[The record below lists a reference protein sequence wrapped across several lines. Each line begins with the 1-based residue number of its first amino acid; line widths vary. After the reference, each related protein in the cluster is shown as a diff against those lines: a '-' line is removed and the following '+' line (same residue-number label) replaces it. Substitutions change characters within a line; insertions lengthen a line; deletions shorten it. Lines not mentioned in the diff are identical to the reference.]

1 MVKELIYMPWTPLA
15 ERFSALPLI
24 LAGPILRRTEPHA
37 VTVWLALKESS
48 MVTLRIYTQ
57 DIAGTLIEQFSGTRH
72 TVRLGDHLHLVAVTA
87 RASIH
92 EEQLAWGGLYYYD
105 LFFQQSSSEV
115 HAPGPVANL
124 GTPGVLNIDPS
135 VADHL
140 ERLVYPGHPL
150 PSFVL
155 PAQDLNEL
163 RILHGSCRKPH
174 GVGRDM
180 LPVID
185 TMLAETAH
193 SAASRPQQLFL
204 TGDQIY
210 ADDVAAPLLAALTD
224 AGTFL
229 LAGNREET
237 LPLVEEPARLLPPRE
252 RTGAVRNMAM
262 LTTGRPESHLLSL
275 AEFYAMYLFAWSD
288 FLWPDDLPYSDSTA
302 SHQPAQHRS
311 AQQSSLPVHEYAH
324 ELKQLAGFRS
334 SLPKVRRAL
343 ANIATYMICDD
354 HDVTDDWFLDGEWCH
369 KVLGNELGR
378 RIVRNGLLAYALF
391 QAWGNTPDQFDEPD
405 GAALLEAIDDWR
417 GDESERQADHI
428 AALIGLPAPFDGKG
442 TLSSSAQA
450 LRWHYTY
457 SGPRFQVIVL
467 DTRTHRFYLAPDAFP
482 ALLSHQAVETQ
493 VVAQSHED
501 AEVTFRVSATPVFG
515 TGTIEAIQYWSRMLK
530 KENDAFDPEAW
541 ELEHSAF
548 QQFLEAVSAMQR
560 VVILSGDVHYA
571 FGSSVQ
577 YWDHCKK
584 VTAKVVNYTSSA
596 LHNEGSYTQLAA
608 LARGYPAFL
617 RMEGRMEGRR
627 GEIPPVHFYG
637 QDTPDEIGLVLHTIL
652 QEAGSRV
659 YELWRAISEL
669 VGLSSRQGVA
679 TLPAK
684 RGIEGTI
691 DTFSLDSSYQMRYL
705 QDRRYLL
712 HAHSSHMSSAKA
724 MAFQPSSGPQTER
737 AHSLVYSVVKG
748 THLLEDEAGA
758 AEHVLLHPQEWLGDR
773 EAGILIV
780 GYANVGDISLR
791 WLPEKKEAIQRLWWC
806 HLDDA
811 ERPAPRTEYRDSL
824 DLPPFEAAPPRP

>member
-1 MVKELIYMPWTPLA
+1 MSWTPIA
-15 ERFSALPLI
+15 ERFPTLPLI
-24 LAGPILRRTEPHA
+24 LAGPILRRTEPQA
-37 VTVWLALKESS
+37 VTVWLALKKSQT
-48 MVTLRIYTQ
+48 VTLRIYAQ
-57 DIAGTLIEQFSGTRH
+57 GEDGNLNEQFAGTRR
-72 TVRLGDHLHLVAVTA
+72 TVRLGDHLYLVAVTA
-87 RASIH
+87 RARYSG
-92 EEQLAWGGLYYYD
+92 EQLAWGALYYYD
-105 LFFQQSSSEV
+105 LFFQTYSSSDDHV
-115 HAPGPVANL
+115 LVTAAHL
-124 GTPGVLNIDPS
+124 STPGILNIDPFL
-135 VADHL
+135 ADSL
-140 ERLVYPGHPL
+140 EQLVYPGHPL

-155 PAQDLNEL
+155 PSEDLNQL
-163 RILHGSCRKPH
+163 RIIHGSCRKPH
-174 GVGRDM
+174 GIGKEM
-180 LPVID
+180 LSALDLILED
-185 TMLAETAH
+185 AAQDAAH
-193 SAASRPQQLFL
+193 RPQQLFL

-210 ADDVAAPLLAALTD
+210 ADDVAESLLFALTD
-224 AGTFL
+224 AGNFL
-229 LAGNREET
+229 LTGNKEEV
-237 LPLVEEPARLLPPRE
+237 LPLVNMPACMLAPGQ
-252 RTGAVRNMAM
+252 RTNSVRNVAM
-262 LTTGRPESHLLSL
+262 CTTDVPENHLLAL
-275 AEFYAMYLFAWSD
+275 AEYYAMYLFAWSD
-288 FLWPDDLPYSDSTA
+288 VLWPDDLPIPEYS
-302 SHQPAQHRS
+302 HAQHPS
-311 AQQSSLPVHEYAH
+311 AQQQQMEQEYIHKTEQLHE
-324 ELKQLAGFRS
+324 FRS
-334 SLPKVRRAL
+334 TLAQVRRAL

-369 KVLGNELGR
+369 KVLGNKLGR

-493 VVAQSHED
+493 VVAQTHED
-501 AEVTFRVSATPVFG
+501 AEVTFLVSATPVFG
-515 TGTIEAIQYWSRMLK
+515 IGMIEAIQYWSRMLN

-560 VVILSGDVHYA
+560 VVILSGDVHYG

-577 YWDHCKK
+577 YWDHGQKG
-584 VTAKVVNYTSSA
+584 TAKVVNYTSSA
-596 LHNEGSYTQLAA
+596 LHNEGTSTQLVA

-617 RMEGRMEGRR
+617 RMEGRMEGNR

-684 RGIEGTI
+684 RGMEGTI

-712 HAHSSHMSSAKA
+712 HAHRSSHMSSAKA

-791 WLPEKKEAIQRLWWC
+791 WLPEKKEAVQPLGWG

>member
-229 LAGNREET
+229 LAENREET

-302 SHQPAQHRS
+302 SPAC
-311 AQQSSLPVHEYAH
+311 
-324 ELKQLAGFRS
+324 
-334 SLPKVRRAL
+334 
-343 ANIATYMICDD
+343 ATPIR
-354 HDVTDDWFLDGEWCH
+354 TT
-369 KVLGNELGR
+369 
-378 RIVRNGLLAYALF
+378 IVA
-391 QAWGNTPDQFDEPD
+391 
-405 GAALLEAIDDWR
+405 
-417 GDESERQADHI
+417 
-428 AALIGLPAPFDGKG
+428 
-442 TLSSSAQA
+442 SSA
-450 LRWHYTY
+450 
-457 SGPRFQVIVL
+457 
-467 DTRTHRFYLAPDAFP
+467 
-482 ALLSHQAVETQ
+482 
-493 VVAQSHED
+493 
-501 AEVTFRVSATPVFG
+501 RV
-515 TGTIEAIQYWSRMLK
+515 
-530 KENDAFDPEAW
+530 
-541 ELEHSAF
+541 
-548 QQFLEAVSAMQR
+548 
-560 VVILSGDVHYA
+560 
-571 FGSSVQ
+571 
-577 YWDHCKK
+577 C
-584 VTAKVVNYTSSA
+584 
-596 LHNEGSYTQLAA
+596 
-608 LARGYPAFL
+608 
-617 RMEGRMEGRR
+617 
-627 GEIPPVHFYG
+627 
-637 QDTPDEIGLVLHTIL
+637 
-652 QEAGSRV
+652 
-659 YELWRAISEL
+659 
-669 VGLSSRQGVA
+669 
-679 TLPAK
+679 
-684 RGIEGTI
+684 
-691 DTFSLDSSYQMRYL
+691 
-705 QDRRYLL
+705 
-712 HAHSSHMSSAKA
+712 
-724 MAFQPSSGPQTER
+724 
-737 AHSLVYSVVKG
+737 
-748 THLLEDEAGA
+748 
-758 AEHVLLHPQEWLGDR
+758 
-773 EAGILIV
+773 
-780 GYANVGDISLR
+780 
-791 WLPEKKEAIQRLWWC
+791 
-806 HLDDA
+806 
-811 ERPAPRTEYRDSL
+811 PRTETVGRISLITSEGASRTREHRDL
-824 DLPPFEAAPPRP
+824 YDLRRSRCDRRLVS